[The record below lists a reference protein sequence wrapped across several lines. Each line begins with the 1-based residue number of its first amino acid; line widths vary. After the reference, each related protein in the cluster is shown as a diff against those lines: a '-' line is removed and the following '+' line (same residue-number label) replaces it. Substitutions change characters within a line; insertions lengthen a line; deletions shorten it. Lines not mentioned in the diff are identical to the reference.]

1 MLQWIA
7 ELTFLCVTGFIGY
20 VVCITVERKTIAQ
33 LIIMVCILLSIQTTI
48 ENLTPV
54 FQRWSTRIGSFQNSI
69 DKVSNFGK
77 GTWEMP
83 MQGTITQGYNSQNH
97 GVDIGAPEG
106 TPIRASRKGVV
117 KFAGMMGVY
126 GLTIIID
133 HGNGLETLY
142 GHNSQVLV
150 KQGYAVLE
158 GDKISLCGNTGEST
172 GPHLHF
178 EIRKN
183 GATVDPMDYVKN

>member
-1 MLQWIA
+1 MIQWIA
-7 ELTFLCVTGFIGY
+7 QITFLAVTGFIGSLI
-20 VVCITVERKTIAQ
+20 CISVEKKAMAQ
-33 LIIMVCILLSIQTTI
+33 LIILVCILMGLQTTI
-48 ENLTPV
+48 EDLTPV
-54 FQRWSTRIGSFQNSI
+54 FQRWGERIDSFQNSI
-69 DKVSNFGK
+69 DKVGNFGN

-83 MQGTITQGYNSQNH
+83 MQGTITQYYNSQNH
-97 GVDIGAPEG
+97 GIDIGAPEG
-106 TPIRASRKGVV
+106 EPIRASRKGVV
-117 KFAGMMGVY
+117 KFVGMMGVY

-150 KQGYAVLE
+150 KQGFAVLE

-183 GATVDPMDYVKN
+183 GATVDPLDYVKN

>member
-1 MLQWIA
+1 MLKWIA
-7 ELTFLCVTGFIGY
+7 EITFLGVIGFIGY
-20 VVCITVERKTIAQ
+20 IICDSVKRETIAQ
-33 LIIMVCILLSIQTTI
+33 LVILVCILMGLQTTI
-48 ENLTPV
+48 EDLTPV
-54 FQRWSTRIGSFQNSI
+54 FKGWSARIDSFQNSI

-83 MQGTITQGYNSQNH
+83 MSGTITQGYNSSNH
-97 GVDIGAPEG
+97 GIDIGASEG
-106 TPIRASRKGVV
+106 TPVRASKKGVV
-117 KFAGMMGVY
+117 KFVGDMGVY
-126 GLTIIID
+126 GLTVIID
-133 HGNGLETLY
+133 HGGGLETLY

-150 KQGYAVLE
+150 KQGYAVLA